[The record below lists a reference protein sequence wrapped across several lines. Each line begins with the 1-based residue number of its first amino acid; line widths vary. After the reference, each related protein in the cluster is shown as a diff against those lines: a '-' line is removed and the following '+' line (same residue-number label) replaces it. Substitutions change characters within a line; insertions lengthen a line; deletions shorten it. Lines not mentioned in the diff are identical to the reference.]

1 MHLINTAICTCI
13 VLFQGAAGSIT
24 RSDVSLS
31 SVMQKWKEYQ
41 LQCLKYLY
49 ETPPLLAEGKFCNG
63 TFDDYA
69 CWPDG
74 LPGTYVNVSCPWYLP
89 WASTVLHGHVY
100 RFCTPE
106 GTWLLKENSTLP
118 WRNLSECEAS
128 DRVREQVLSP
138 ETVKRQHFIFCQKL
152 SLNGFL
158 QFAPAV
164 LRTQGV

>member
-138 ETVKRQHFIFCQKL
+138 ETVKRQHFIFCL
-152 SLNGFL
+152 S
-158 QFAPAV
+158 A
-164 LRTQGV
+164 